1 MSPPGTMPLLKNSSN
16 WIVGV
21 SNADRR
27 VNLNRS
33 LGLAKNIKS
42 YGADLRLVSKCRL
55 PLNVPVRRADRPV
68 MSDLELE
75 LVSENPSWIAVLKA
89 YQKAQEEL
97 AERQAAEAANS
108 AQAEKSATEPAARIG
123 SEATVEGAGAVAARS
138 EEPDMTGEVA
148 NLTADPKKRASRWV
162 QRITHIATIERAELS
177 KIHGRLIAYGLLKC
191 DLAGRSDGMV
201 YQLTSSG
208 KTILNRLDDE
218 ASVIEGRSAA

>member
-1 MSPPGTMPLLKNSSN
+1 MSPPGTMPLLNTSSN
-16 WIVGV
+16 RIVGV
-21 SNADRR
+21 SNAGRR

-89 YQKAQEEL
+89 YQMAQEEL
-97 AERQAAEAANS
+97 AERQAAEAAKS
-108 AQAEKSATEPAARIG
+108 AQAEKSATEPAAGIG
-123 SEATVEGAGAVAARS
+123 SEATVDGAVAAQS
-138 EEPDMTGEVA
+138 DESDMTGEVE
-148 NLTADPKKRASRWV
+148 NLTLDPKKRASRWV
-162 QRITHIATIERAELS
+162 QRITHVATIERAELS
-177 KIHGRLIAYGLLKC
+177 KIHGRLIAYGLLTC

-208 KTILNRLDDE
+208 KTILNRFGDE

>member
-1 MSPPGTMPLLKNSSN
+1 MPLLKNSSN

-68 MSDLELE
+68 MSALELE

-97 AERQAAEAANS
+97 AERQAA
-108 AQAEKSATEPAARIG
+108 KSATELAARIG
-123 SEATVEGAGAVAARS
+123 SAATVEGAVSVRS
-138 EEPDMTGEVA
+138 DESDMTGEVE
-148 NLTADPKKRASRWV
+148 NLASAPKKRASRWV
-162 QRITHIATIERAELS
+162 QRISHVATIDRVELS
-177 KIHGRLIAYGLLKC
+177 KIHGQLIAYGLLKC

-208 KTILNRLDDE
+208 KTILNRFDDG

>member
-97 AERQAAEAANS
+97 AERQAA
-108 AQAEKSATEPAARIG
+108 KSATELAARIG
-123 SEATVEGAGAVAARS
+123 SAATVEGAVSVRS
-138 EEPDMTGEVA
+138 DESDMTGEVE
-148 NLTADPKKRASRWV
+148 NLASAPKKRASRWV
-162 QRITHIATIERAELS
+162 QRISHVATIDRVELS
-177 KIHGRLIAYGLLKC
+177 KIHGQLIAYGLLKC

-208 KTILNRLDDE
+208 KTVLNRLGDG
-218 ASVIEGRSAA
+218 ASIIEGRSAA

>member
-1 MSPPGTMPLLKNSSN
+1 MPLLNTSSN
-16 WIVGV
+16 RIVGV
-21 SNADRR
+21 SNAGRR

-97 AERQAAEAANS
+97 AERQAAEAAKS
-108 AQAEKSATEPAARIG
+108 AQAEKFATEPAARIG
-123 SEATVEGAGAVAARS
+123 SEATVDGAVAAQS
-138 EEPDMTGEVA
+138 DESDMTGEVE
-148 NLTADPKKRASRWV
+148 NLTLDPKKRASRWV
-162 QRITHIATIERAELS
+162 QRITHVATIERAELS
-177 KIHGRLIAYGLLKC
+177 KIHGRLIAYGLLTC

-208 KTILNRLDDE
+208 KTILNRFGDE

>member
-1 MSPPGTMPLLKNSSN
+1 MSIAG
-16 WIVGV
+16 
-21 SNADRR
+21 RR

-42 YGADLRLVSKCRL
+42 YGANLRLVSKCRL

-97 AERQAAEAANS
+97 AERQAAEAAKSVQAENS
-108 AQAEKSATEPAARIG
+108 ATDPAAKIG
-123 SEATVEGAGAVAARS
+123 SEATVEGAVAAQS
-138 EEPDMTGEVA
+138 YEPEMTDEVE
-148 NLTADPKKRASRWV
+148 NLAAAPKKRTSRWV
-162 QRITHIATIERAELS
+162 QRITQIATIEPAELS

-208 KTILNRLDDE
+208 KTMLKRFGDE
-218 ASVIEGRSAA
+218 TSVTEGRSAA

>member
-97 AERQAAEAANS
+97 AERQAAKS
-108 AQAEKSATEPAARIG
+108 AQAEKSATELAARIG
-123 SEATVEGAGAVAARS
+123 SAATVEGAVS
-138 EEPDMTGEVA
+138 VWSDESDMTGEVE
-148 NLTADPKKRASRWV
+148 NLASAPKKRASRWV
-162 QRITHIATIERAELS
+162 QRISHVATIGRVELS
-177 KIHGRLIAYGLLKC
+177 KIHGQLIAYGLLKC

-208 KTILNRLDDE
+208 KTVLNRLGDG
-218 ASVIEGRSAA
+218 ASIIEGRSAA

>member
-1 MSPPGTMPLLKNSSN
+1 MPLLKTSSN
-16 WIVGV
+16 WIVSV
-21 SNADRR
+21 SNAGRR

-55 PLNVPVRRADRPV
+55 PLNVPVCRADRPV

-75 LVSENPSWIAVLKA
+75 LVSENPSWIVVLTA

-97 AERQAAEAANS
+97 ADRQAAEAANS

-123 SEATVEGAGAVAARS
+123 SEATVDGAVAARS
-138 EEPDMTGEVA
+138 DEPDMTGEVENRA
-148 NLTADPKKRASRWV
+148 AAPKKRASRWV

-201 YQLTSSG
+201 YQLTLSG
-208 KTILNRLDDE
+208 KTILNQFGDE
-218 ASVIEGRSAA
+218 ASVIEGRSVA